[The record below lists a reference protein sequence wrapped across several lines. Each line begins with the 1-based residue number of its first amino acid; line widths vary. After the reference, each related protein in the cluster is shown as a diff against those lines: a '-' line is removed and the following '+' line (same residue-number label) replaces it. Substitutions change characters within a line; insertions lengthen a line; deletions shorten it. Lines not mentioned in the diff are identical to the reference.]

1 MPSGSS
7 SRQRSSRARTSPGQA
22 AAGWGGRAPSV
33 VAVPGVALEG
43 SFDGKHWEEIPLRY
57 LPGAADASV
66 GPRRTAP
73 LQPRIDWRMCL
84 AATGT
89 SQHEPW
95 LTHLAVKLLHGGRQ
109 ARALLDEDRC
119 VLGHRAG
126 CSERFALSDTSLS
139 MHRLQVPIHPPEPQ
153 VYAGTTVP
161 LGLHA
166 HCLAVGVTHPR
177 RDARASER
185 HVSRTLVA
193 TRTPRRVLPCTNG
206 RQPINVAAL
215 AQVWLARI
223 LAGAAAMW
231 RRVLRRCRG
240 ATAVSASSPPATP
253 APGEFRAG
261 CGWGVVRAG
270 GARATA
276 QHSAAARSGLD
287 TDAARDPLRA
297 RRRQLAKLDG
307 STGHSVGH
315 HLFLRCA
322 PCSFAGPRRRT
333 DFAAQDIGSVSVA
346 SGAATTS
353 LGSTTV

>member
-1 MPSGSS
+1 MRGVAEEDAVPSGSS
-7 SRQRSSRARTSPGQA
+7 SGQRPSRERTSPDTAA

-95 LTHLAVKLLHGGRQ
+95 LTHLAVKLLHGGRE

-139 MHRLQVPIHPPEPQ
+139 THRLQVPIHPPEAQ

-193 TRTPRRVLPCTNG
+193 TRTPRRVLPGTNG

-215 AQVWLARI
+215 A
-223 LAGAAAMW
+223 
-231 RRVLRRCRG
+231 
-240 ATAVSASSPPATP
+240 
-253 APGEFRAG
+253 
-261 CGWGVVRAG
+261 
-270 GARATA
+270 
-276 QHSAAARSGLD
+276 
-287 TDAARDPLRA
+287 
-297 RRRQLAKLDG
+297 
-307 STGHSVGH
+307 
-315 HLFLRCA
+315 
-322 PCSFAGPRRRT
+322 
-333 DFAAQDIGSVSVA
+333 
-346 SGAATTS
+346 
-353 LGSTTV
+353 